1 MLHGL
6 MNNTRAQN
14 VDTCAREEVSD
25 ESRWLRANDD
35 KREEGLHH
43 RWRVR
48 VDCSL

>member
-14 VDTCAREEVSD
+14 VDTCVGEEVSD
-25 ESRWLRANDD
+25 GSRWLRANNDER
-35 KREEGLHH
+35 KEGLHH

-48 VDCSL
+48 VGYSL